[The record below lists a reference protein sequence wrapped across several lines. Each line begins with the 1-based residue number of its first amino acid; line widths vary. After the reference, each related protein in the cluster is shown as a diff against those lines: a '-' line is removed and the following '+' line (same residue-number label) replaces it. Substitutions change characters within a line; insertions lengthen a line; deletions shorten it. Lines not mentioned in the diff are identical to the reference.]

1 MDLHEAYKILGV
13 PENAGREEVEKQ
25 YDMWARKDRAR
36 KRSQTSRAD
45 DDFDFDRI
53 NEAYKTITRHFLE
66 QEELGKPKRDP
77 RVEKLDHFWTYYK
90 WHVIGGI
97 IAILVICYFAN
108 IVIERQEEKK
118 RLAQLPPAS
127 VSMMLFGDYFQPDL
141 AQIESFVLS
150 QKTDWQRIVVNHTY
164 VPSAIQTRYDY
175 NSQQKA
181 VITLISDRSDVYV
194 INRFNFQNLVNQG
207 LFRPLDE
214 YADRLRA
221 AVGEENLVYARKDP
235 NGYERDEQAGELH
248 LYTVRLP
255 KRDVYN
261 TRLDEILAGIH
272 VASDN
277 IENAL
282 QLIEV
287 LAKMPQ

>member
-1 MDLHEAYKILGV
+1 M
-13 PENAGREEVEKQ
+13 
-25 YDMWARKDRAR
+25 
-36 KRSQTSRAD
+36 
-45 DDFDFDRI
+45 
-53 NEAYKTITRHFLE
+53 
-66 QEELGKPKRDP
+66 
-77 RVEKLDHFWTYYK
+77 
-90 WHVIGGI
+90 
-97 IAILVICYFAN
+97 
-108 IVIERQEEKK
+108 
-118 RLAQLPPAS
+118 
-127 VSMMLFGDYFQPDL
+127 
-141 AQIESFVLS
+141 
-150 QKTDWQRIVVNHTY
+150 
-164 VPSAIQTRYDY
+164 
-175 NSQQKA
+175 
-181 VITLISDRSDVYV
+181 